1 MTTVINAVPS
11 NVVEV
16 LGSNNSILAVVVVAV
31 ILGLSMNAL
40 GDKAATIKSLLQNLN
55 DIVQVYMDF
64 LINKVSP
71 IAIFC
76 MLARTFAT
84 YGTEYIRPTLTF
96 MIATIFISLALVVTI
111 YPIGI
116 FLLTGLNPFKFA
128 KKIFKVG
135 MFAAATQSSA
145 ATLPL
150 NRKTCMEE
158 LGCSKEISSF
168 VLPMGMTINMNGT
181 TAMHMVAITFIA
193 TAAGI
198 NITPTQLITAASPT
212 QKVGGTAS
220 SKLPKVTHAVKM
232 ESLLD
237 AFSFDELR
245 DFDRRV
251 REAGVE
257 PEYVVEIKI
266 DGLSCSLEYENGQ
279 LVRAS
284 TRGDGVV
291 GEDVTANVR
300 AIRSIPKTLKDAPE
314 FLEVRGE
321 VYMPHEAFQHL
332 CAEQELQ
339 GAAPFK
345 NPRNA
350 AAGSL
355 RQKDARIT
363 GSRGL
368 SIFVFNV
375 QQIRGKTLTKHSE
388 SLDYLKS
395 LGLPVSPRYHVVH
408 DIEDAIAEIENIG
421 QNRSKLDFDMDG
433 AVIKVNDFAQREL
446 MGSTNKFP
454 RWAIAFKYP
463 PEVKETTLRSIEVA
477 VGRTGVLTPT
487 ACFDP
492 VFLAG
497 TTVARATLHNED
509 FIRQFGLCIGDTIQ
523 VRKAGDIIPEVIG
536 VTHHAEGAEPYTM
549 PTVCPSCGAPVVHL
563 EDEAALR
570 CVNPECPAQALRNI
584 IHFASR
590 DAMDIEGLGE
600 AVATQLVEKEL
611 VHSAADI
618 YTLTREQ
625 LLELD
630 KFKEKSADNL
640 LQAITASKQNNLD
653 KLLFG
658 FGIRN
663 IGDKAAALLA
673 EHFGTLQ
680 AIREA
685 TAEQISQIDGFGGV
699 MAQSVVEFFA
709 KEGTTDLV
717 HRLADAGVNMQWKGE
732 PKGDKLAGK
741 TLVVTGTLETL
752 SRNEAE
758 ALIVKNGGK
767 ASGSVSKKTAYVVA
781 GAAAGSKLTK
791 AQALGVPVLTEQ
803 EFLAM
808 LQDAP
813 AEQETT

>member
-1 MTTVINAVPS
+1 MELEQAQKR
-11 NVVEV
+11 VEE
-16 LGSNNSILAVVVVAV
+16 LRAV
-31 ILGLSMNAL
+31 IEKNNRLYYDQDAPELEDYQYDAL
-40 GDKAATIKSLLQNLN
+40 TRELRELEAAFPQL
-55 DIVQVYMDF
+55 
-64 LINKVSP
+64 VSE
-71 IAIFC
+71 
-76 MLARTFAT
+76 T
-84 YGTEYIRPTLTF
+84 
-96 MIATIFISLALVVTI
+96 
-111 YPIGI
+111 
-116 FLLTGLNPFKFA
+116 
-128 KKIFKVG
+128 
-135 MFAAATQSSA
+135 
-145 ATLPL
+145 
-150 NRKTCMEE
+150 
-158 LGCSKEISSF
+158 
-168 VLPMGMTINMNGT
+168 
-181 TAMHMVAITFIA
+181 
-193 TAAGI
+193 
-198 NITPTQLITAASPT
+198 SPT
-212 QKVGGTAS
+212 QHVGGTAS
-220 SKLPKVTHAVKM
+220 SRFAKVTHAVKM

-237 AFSFDELR
+237 AFSYEELR

-251 REAGVE
+251 RDAGIQ

-266 DGLSCSLEYENGQ
+266 DGLSCSLEYENGT

-284 TRGDGVV
+284 TRGDGLV
-291 GEDVTANVR
+291 GEDVTANVM
-300 AIRSIPKTLKDAPE
+300 AIRRVPKQLKDAPE
-314 FLEVRGE
+314 YLEVRGE
-321 VYMPHEAFQHL
+321 VYMPHQAFQKL

-355 RQKDARIT
+355 RQKDAKVT
-363 GSRGL
+363 AGRGL

-375 QQIRGKTLTKHSE
+375 QQIRGKTLSSHAE

-395 LGLPVSPRYHVVH
+395 LGLPVSPRYHVVR
-408 DIEDAIAEIENIG
+408 DIEDAIQEIEQIG
-421 QNRSKLDFDMDG
+421 QNRAKLDFDMDG
-433 AVIKVNDFAQREL
+433 AVIKVNAFDQRGL
-446 MGSTNKFP
+446 LGSTNKFP

-497 TTVARATLHNED
+497 TTVGRATLHNED
-509 FIRQFGLCIGDTIQ
+509 FIRQLGLCIGDTIQ
-523 VRKAGDIIPEVIG
+523 VRKAGDIIPEVIA
-536 VTHHAEGAEPYTM
+536 VTAHAQDAQPYQM
-549 PTVCPSCGAPVVHL
+549 PAVCPSCGAPVVHL

-590 DAMDIEGLGE
+590 DAMDIDGLGT
-600 AVATQLVEKEL
+600 AVATQLVSKGM
-611 VHSAADI
+611 VHSAADL
-618 YTLTREQ
+618 YTLTLEQ
-625 LLELD
+625 LLTLD
-630 KFKEKSADNL
+630 KFKEKSATNL
-640 LQAITASKQNNLD
+640 LQAIQHSKQNNLD
-653 KLLFG
+653 KLFG

-673 EHFGTLQ
+673 EHFGSMQ

-685 TAEQISQIDGFGGV
+685 TAEQIGEIDGFGGV
-699 MAQSVVEFFA
+699 MAQSVLEFFA
-709 KEGTTDLV
+709 KEGTADLV
-717 HRLADAGVNMQWKGE
+717 HRLADCGVNMQWKGE

-752 SRNEAE
+752 SRSEAE

-767 ASGSVSKKTAYVVA
+767 ASGSVSKKTSYVVA

-808 LQDAP
+808 L
-813 AEQETT
+813 E

>member
-1 MTTVINAVPS
+1 MGDNQMLDLEQARQRVQELRTVI
-11 NVVEV
+11 EK
-16 LGSNNSILAVVVVAV
+16 NNRLYYDQDAPE
-31 ILGLSMNAL
+31 LEDFEYDAL
-40 GDKAATIKSLLQNLN
+40 TRELKELEAA
-55 DIVQVYMDF
+55 
-64 LINKVSP
+64 
-71 IAIFC
+71 
-76 MLARTFAT
+76 
-84 YGTEYIRPTLTF
+84 
-96 MIATIFISLALVVTI
+96 
-111 YPIGI
+111 YP
-116 FLLTGLNPFKFA
+116 
-128 KKIFKVG
+128 
-135 MFAAATQSSA
+135 
-145 ATLPL
+145 
-150 NRKTCMEE
+150 E
-158 LGCSKEISSF
+158 L
-168 VLPMGMTINMNGT
+168 
-181 TAMHMVAITFIA
+181 
-193 TAAGI
+193 
-198 NITPTQLITAASPT
+198 ITPASPT
-212 QKVGGTAS
+212 QHVGGTPSGRFA
-220 SKLPKVTHAVKM
+220 KVTHTVKM

-237 AFSFDELR
+237 AFSYDELR

-251 REAGVE
+251 QEAGIE

-266 DGLSCSLEYENGQ
+266 DGLSCSLEYENGE

-300 AIRSIPKTLKDAPE
+300 AIKKIPKHLKNAPA

-339 GAAPFK
+339 GTAPFK

-355 RQKDARIT
+355 RQKDPKIT

-375 QQIRGKTLTKHSE
+375 QQIRGKELTTHAE

-395 LGLPVSPRYHVVH
+395 LGLPVSPRYHIVH
-408 DIEDAIAEIENIG
+408 NMEDAIAEIEQIG

-433 AVIKVNDFAQREL
+433 AVIKVNRFAQRDL

-492 VFLAG
+492 IFLAG

-509 FIRQFGLCIGDTIQ
+509 FIHQFGLRIGDTIQ

-536 VTHHAEGAEPYTM
+536 VTHHAEDADPYEM

-563 EDEAALR
+563 EDESALR
-570 CVNPECPAQALRNI
+570 CINPECPAQALRNL

-590 DAMDIEGLGE
+590 DAMDIDGLGT
-600 AVATQLVEKEL
+600 AVATQLVEKGL
-611 VHSAADI
+611 VHSVADL
-618 YTLTREQ
+618 YALTQEQ
-625 LLELD
+625 LLTLD

-640 LQAITASKQNNLD
+640 YKAIERSKENNLD

-673 EHFGTLQ
+673 EHFGTLE

-685 TAEQISQIDGFGGV
+685 GVEAISEIDGFGGV
-699 MAQSVVEFFA
+699 MAQSIVEFFA
-709 KEGTTDLV
+709 KDGTADV
-717 HRLADAGVNMQWKGE
+717 IHRLADAGVNMEWKGE

-752 SRNEAE
+752 SRSEAE
-758 ALIVKNGGK
+758 ALIVRNGGK
-767 ASGSVSKKTAYVVA
+767 ASGSVSKKTSYVVA

-791 AQALGVPVLTEQ
+791 AQSLGVPVLTEE
-803 EFLAM
+803 EFLA
-808 LQDAP
+808 LLRD
-813 AEQETT
+813 E

>member
-1 MTTVINAVPS
+1 MELEQAQKR
-11 NVVEV
+11 VEE
-16 LGSNNSILAVVVVAV
+16 LRAV
-31 ILGLSMNAL
+31 IEKNNRLYYDQDAPELEDYQYDAL
-40 GDKAATIKSLLQNLN
+40 IRELRELEAAFPQL
-55 DIVQVYMDF
+55 
-64 LINKVSP
+64 VSE
-71 IAIFC
+71 
-76 MLARTFAT
+76 T
-84 YGTEYIRPTLTF
+84 
-96 MIATIFISLALVVTI
+96 
-111 YPIGI
+111 
-116 FLLTGLNPFKFA
+116 
-128 KKIFKVG
+128 
-135 MFAAATQSSA
+135 
-145 ATLPL
+145 
-150 NRKTCMEE
+150 
-158 LGCSKEISSF
+158 
-168 VLPMGMTINMNGT
+168 
-181 TAMHMVAITFIA
+181 
-193 TAAGI
+193 
-198 NITPTQLITAASPT
+198 SPT
-212 QKVGGTAS
+212 QHVGGTAS
-220 SKLPKVTHAVKM
+220 SRFAKVTHAVKM

-237 AFSFDELR
+237 AFSYEELR

-251 REAGVE
+251 RDAGIQ

-266 DGLSCSLEYENGQ
+266 DGLSCSLEYENGT

-284 TRGDGVV
+284 TRGDGLV
-291 GEDVTANVR
+291 GEDVTANVM
-300 AIRSIPKTLKDAPE
+300 AIRRVPKQLKDAPE
-314 FLEVRGE
+314 YLEVRGE
-321 VYMPHEAFQHL
+321 VYMPHQAFQKL

-355 RQKDARIT
+355 RQKDAKVT
-363 GSRGL
+363 AGRGL

-375 QQIRGKTLTKHSE
+375 QQIRGKTLSSHAE

-395 LGLPVSPRYHVVH
+395 LGLPVSPRYHVVR
-408 DIEDAIAEIENIG
+408 DIEDAIQEIEQIG
-421 QNRSKLDFDMDG
+421 QNRAKLDFDMDG
-433 AVIKVNDFAQREL
+433 AVIKVNAFDQRGL
-446 MGSTNKFP
+446 LGSTNKFP

-497 TTVARATLHNED
+497 TTVGRATLHNED
-509 FIRQFGLCIGDTIQ
+509 FIRQLGLCIGDTIQ
-523 VRKAGDIIPEVIG
+523 VRKAGDIIPEVIA
-536 VTHHAEGAEPYTM
+536 VTAHAQDAQPYQM
-549 PTVCPSCGAPVVHL
+549 PAVCPSCGAPVVHL

-590 DAMDIEGLGE
+590 DAMDIDGLGT
-600 AVATQLVEKEL
+600 AVATQLVSKGM
-611 VHSAADI
+611 VHSAADL
-618 YTLTREQ
+618 YTLTLEQ
-625 LLELD
+625 LLTLD
-630 KFKEKSADNL
+630 KFKEKSATNL
-640 LQAITASKQNNLD
+640 LQAIQHSKQNNLD

-673 EHFGTLQ
+673 EHFSSMQ

-685 TAEQISQIDGFGGV
+685 TAEQIGEIDGFGGV
-699 MAQSVVEFFA
+699 MAQSVLEFFA
-709 KEGTTDLV
+709 KEGTADLV
-717 HRLADAGVNMQWKGE
+717 HRLADCGVNMQWKGE

-752 SRNEAE
+752 SRSEAE

-767 ASGSVSKKTAYVVA
+767 ASGSVSKKTSYVVA

-808 LQDAP
+808 L
-813 AEQETT
+813 E

>member
-1 MTTVINAVPS
+1 MELEQAQKR
-11 NVVEV
+11 VEE
-16 LGSNNSILAVVVVAV
+16 LRAV
-31 ILGLSMNAL
+31 IEKNNRLYYDQDAPELEDYQYDAL
-40 GDKAATIKSLLQNLN
+40 TRELRELEAAFPQL
-55 DIVQVYMDF
+55 
-64 LINKVSP
+64 VSE
-71 IAIFC
+71 
-76 MLARTFAT
+76 T
-84 YGTEYIRPTLTF
+84 
-96 MIATIFISLALVVTI
+96 
-111 YPIGI
+111 
-116 FLLTGLNPFKFA
+116 
-128 KKIFKVG
+128 
-135 MFAAATQSSA
+135 
-145 ATLPL
+145 
-150 NRKTCMEE
+150 
-158 LGCSKEISSF
+158 
-168 VLPMGMTINMNGT
+168 
-181 TAMHMVAITFIA
+181 
-193 TAAGI
+193 
-198 NITPTQLITAASPT
+198 SPT
-212 QKVGGTAS
+212 QHVGGTAS
-220 SKLPKVTHAVKM
+220 SRFAKVTHAVKM

-237 AFSFDELR
+237 AFSYEELR

-251 REAGVE
+251 RDAGIQ

-266 DGLSCSLEYENGQ
+266 DGLSCSLEYENGT

-284 TRGDGVV
+284 TRGDGLV
-291 GEDVTANVR
+291 GEDVTANVM
-300 AIRSIPKTLKDAPE
+300 AIRRVPKQLKDAPE
-314 FLEVRGE
+314 YLEVRGE
-321 VYMPHEAFQHL
+321 VYMPHQAFQKL

-355 RQKDARIT
+355 RQKDAKVT
-363 GSRGL
+363 AGRGL

-375 QQIRGKTLTKHSE
+375 QQIRGKTLSSHAE

-395 LGLPVSPRYHVVH
+395 LGLPVSPRYYVVR
-408 DIEDAIAEIENIG
+408 DIEDAIQEIEQIG
-421 QNRSKLDFDMDG
+421 QNRAKLDFDMDG
-433 AVIKVNDFAQREL
+433 AVIKINAFDQRGL
-446 MGSTNKFP
+446 LGSTNKFP

-497 TTVARATLHNED
+497 TTVGRATLHNED
-509 FIRQFGLCIGDTIQ
+509 FIRQLGLCIGDTIQ
-523 VRKAGDIIPEVIG
+523 VRKAGDIIPEVIA
-536 VTHHAEGAEPYTM
+536 VTAHAQDAQPYQM
-549 PTVCPSCGAPVVHL
+549 PAVCPSCGAPVVHL

-590 DAMDIEGLGE
+590 DAMDIDGLGT
-600 AVATQLVEKEL
+600 AVATQLVSKGM
-611 VHSAADI
+611 VHSAADLYI
-618 YTLTREQ
+618 LKLEQ
-625 LLELD
+625 LLTLD
-630 KFKEKSADNL
+630 KFKEKSATNL
-640 LQAITASKQNNLD
+640 LQAIQHSKQNNLD

-673 EHFGTLQ
+673 EHFGSIQ

-685 TAEQISQIDGFGGV
+685 TAEQIGEIDGFGGV
-699 MAQSVVEFFA
+699 MAQSVLEFFA
-709 KEGTTDLV
+709 KEGTADLV
-717 HRLADAGVNMQWKGE
+717 HRLADCGVNMQWKGE

-752 SRNEAE
+752 SRSEAE

-767 ASGSVSKKTAYVVA
+767 ASGSVSKKTSYVVA

-808 LQDAP
+808 L
-813 AEQETT
+813 E

>member
-1 MTTVINAVPS
+1 MELEQAQKR
-11 NVVEV
+11 VEE
-16 LGSNNSILAVVVVAV
+16 LRAV
-31 ILGLSMNAL
+31 IEKNNRLYYDQDAPELEDYQYDAL
-40 GDKAATIKSLLQNLN
+40 TRELRELEAAFPQL
-55 DIVQVYMDF
+55 
-64 LINKVSP
+64 VSE
-71 IAIFC
+71 
-76 MLARTFAT
+76 T
-84 YGTEYIRPTLTF
+84 
-96 MIATIFISLALVVTI
+96 
-111 YPIGI
+111 
-116 FLLTGLNPFKFA
+116 
-128 KKIFKVG
+128 
-135 MFAAATQSSA
+135 
-145 ATLPL
+145 
-150 NRKTCMEE
+150 
-158 LGCSKEISSF
+158 
-168 VLPMGMTINMNGT
+168 
-181 TAMHMVAITFIA
+181 
-193 TAAGI
+193 
-198 NITPTQLITAASPT
+198 SPT
-212 QKVGGTAS
+212 QHVGGTAS
-220 SKLPKVTHAVKM
+220 SRFAKVTHAVKM

-237 AFSFDELR
+237 AFSYEELR

-251 REAGVE
+251 RDAGIQ

-266 DGLSCSLEYENGQ
+266 DGLSCSLEYENGT

-284 TRGDGVV
+284 TRGDGLV
-291 GEDVTANVR
+291 GEDVTANVM
-300 AIRSIPKTLKDAPE
+300 AIRRVPKQLKDAPE
-314 FLEVRGE
+314 YLEVRGE
-321 VYMPHEAFQHL
+321 VYMPHQAFQKL
-332 CAEQELQ
+332 CAEQELL

-355 RQKDARIT
+355 RQKDAKVT
-363 GSRGL
+363 AGRGL

-375 QQIRGKTLTKHSE
+375 QQIRGKTLSSHAE

-395 LGLPVSPRYHVVH
+395 LGLPVSPRYHVVR
-408 DIEDAIAEIENIG
+408 DIEDAIQEIEQIG
-421 QNRSKLDFDMDG
+421 QNRAKLDFDMDG
-433 AVIKVNDFAQREL
+433 AVIKVNAFDQRGL
-446 MGSTNKFP
+446 LGSTNKFP

-497 TTVARATLHNED
+497 TTVGRATLHNED
-509 FIRQFGLCIGDTIQ
+509 FIRQLGLCIGDTIQ
-523 VRKAGDIIPEVIG
+523 VRKAGDIIPEVIA
-536 VTHHAEGAEPYTM
+536 VTAHAQDAQPYQM
-549 PTVCPSCGAPVVHL
+549 PAVCPSCGAPVVHL

-590 DAMDIEGLGE
+590 DAMDIDGLGT
-600 AVATQLVEKEL
+600 AVATQLVSKGM
-611 VHSAADI
+611 VHSAADL
-618 YTLTREQ
+618 YTLTLEQ
-625 LLELD
+625 LLTLD
-630 KFKEKSADNL
+630 KFKEKSATNL
-640 LQAITASKQNNLD
+640 LQAIQHSKQNNLD

-673 EHFGTLQ
+673 EHFSSMQ

-685 TAEQISQIDGFGGV
+685 TAEQIGEIDGFGGV
-699 MAQSVVEFFA
+699 MAQSVLEFFA
-709 KEGTTDLV
+709 KEGTADLV
-717 HRLADAGVNMQWKGE
+717 HRLADCGVNMQWKGE

-752 SRNEAE
+752 SRSEAE

-767 ASGSVSKKTAYVVA
+767 ASGSVSKKTSYVVA

-808 LQDAP
+808 L
-813 AEQETT
+813 E

>member
-1 MTTVINAVPS
+1 MELEQARKRA
-11 NVVEV
+11 EE
-16 LGSNNSILAVVVVAV
+16 LRAV
-31 ILGLSMNAL
+31 IEKNNRLYYDQDAPELEDFEYDAL
-40 GDKAATIKSLLQNLN
+40 TREL
-55 DIVQVYMDF
+55 
-64 LINKVSP
+64 KVLEAQFP
-71 IAIFC
+71 
-76 MLARTFAT
+76 
-84 YGTEYIRPTLTF
+84 E
-96 MIATIFISLALVVTI
+96 LV
-111 YPIGI
+111 
-116 FLLTGLNPFKFA
+116 
-128 KKIFKVG
+128 
-135 MFAAATQSSA
+135 
-145 ATLPL
+145 
-150 NRKTCMEE
+150 
-158 LGCSKEISSF
+158 
-168 VLPMGMTINMNGT
+168 
-181 TAMHMVAITFIA
+181 
-193 TAAGI
+193 
-198 NITPTQLITAASPT
+198 TPNSPT
-212 QKVGGTAS
+212 QKVGGTPSGRFA
-220 SKLPKVTHAVKM
+220 KVTHAVKM

-237 AFSFDELR
+237 AFSYEELR

-251 REAGVE
+251 REAGIE

-266 DGLSCSLEYENGQ
+266 DGLSCSLEYENGE

-291 GEDVTANVR
+291 GEDVTRNVR
-300 AIRSIPKTLKDAPE
+300 AIRRIPKTLKDAPE

-339 GAAPFK
+339 GTAPFK

-355 RQKDARIT
+355 RQKDAKIT

-368 SIFVFNV
+368 SIFIFNV
-375 QQIRGKTLTKHSE
+375 QQIRGKELTTHSE

-408 DIEDAIAEIENIG
+408 DIEQAIAEIEQIG

-433 AVIKVNDFAQREL
+433 AVIKVNNFAQRDR

-536 VTHHAEGAEPYTM
+536 VTRHAEGAEPFAM

-570 CVNPECPAQALRNI
+570 CVNPECPAQSLRNI

-590 DAMDIEGLGE
+590 DAMDIDGLGT
-600 AVATQLVEKEL
+600 AAATQLVEKGM
-611 VHSAADI
+611 VHSAADL
-618 YTLTREQ
+618 YDLTREQ
-625 LLELD
+625 LLTLD

-640 LQAITASKQNNLD
+640 LAAIERSKENNLD

-685 TAEQISQIDGFGGV
+685 SIEQISGIDGFGGV

-709 KEGTTDLV
+709 KDGTSDLV
-717 HRLADAGVNMQWKGE
+717 HRLADAGLNMQWKGE

-781 GAAAGSKLTK
+781 GTAAGSKLTK
-791 AQALGVPVLTEQ
+791 AQALGVPVLTEA
-803 EFLAM
+803 EFLD
-808 LQDAP
+808 LLKD
-813 AEQETT
+813 ES

>member
-1 MTTVINAVPS
+1 M
-11 NVVEV
+11 E
-16 LGSNNSILAVVVVAV
+16 LE
-31 ILGLSMNAL
+31 
-40 GDKAATIKSLLQNLN
+40 Q
-55 DIVQVYMDF
+55 
-64 LINKVSP
+64 
-71 IAIFC
+71 
-76 MLARTFAT
+76 ARKRA
-84 YGTEYIRPTLTF
+84 
-96 MIATIFISLALVVTI
+96 
-111 YPIGI
+111 
-116 FLLTGLNPFKFA
+116 
-128 KKIFKVG
+128 
-135 MFAAATQSSA
+135 
-145 ATLPL
+145 
-150 NRKTCMEE
+150 EE
-158 LGCSKEISSF
+158 LRVVIERNNRLYYDQDAPELEDFEYDALTRELKALEAEF
-168 VLPMGMTINMNGT
+168 PQLV
-181 TAMHMVAITFIA
+181 TA
-193 TAAGI
+193 
-198 NITPTQLITAASPT
+198 NSPT
-212 QKVGGTAS
+212 QKVGGTPSGRFA
-220 SKLPKVTHAVKM
+220 KVTHAVKM

-251 REAGVE
+251 REAGIE

-266 DGLSCSLEYENGQ
+266 DGLSCSLEYENGV

-291 GEDVTANVR
+291 GEDVTANVK
-300 AIRSIPKTLKDAPE
+300 AIKRIPKTLKNAPE
-314 FLEVRGE
+314 YLEVRGE
-321 VYMPHEAFQHL
+321 VYMPHDAFQHL

-355 RQKDARIT
+355 RQKDSKIT

-375 QQIRGKTLTKHSE
+375 QQVRGRELTSHAE

-395 LGLPVSPRYHVVH
+395 LGLPVSPRYHIVH
-408 DIEDAIAEIENIG
+408 DIEDAIAEIEQIG
-421 QNRSKLDFDMDG
+421 QNRAALDFDMDG
-433 AVIKVNDFAQREL
+433 AVIKVNNFAQREL
-446 MGSTNKFP
+446 LGSTNKFP

-463 PEVKETTLRSIEVA
+463 PEVKETTVS
-477 VGRTGVLTPT
+477 
-487 ACFDP
+487 
-492 VFLAG
+492 
-497 TTVARATLHNED
+497 RATLHNED
-509 FIRQFGLCIGDTIQ
+509 FIRQLGLCIGDTIQ

-536 VTHHAEGAEPYTM
+536 VTRHEPDAQPYQM
-549 PTVCPSCGAPVVHL
+549 PEFCPSCGAPAVHL

-590 DAMDIEGLGE
+590 DAMDIDGLGTM
-600 AVATQLVEKEL
+600 VATQLVDKGL
-611 VHSAADI
+611 VHSAADL
-618 YTLTREQ
+618 YDLTIEQ
-625 LLELD
+625 LLTLE
-630 KFKEKSADNL
+630 KFKEKSANNL
-640 LQAITASKQNNLD
+640 LQAIEASKQNNLD
-653 KLLFG
+653 KLMFA

-673 EHFGTLQ
+673 EHFGSLQ

-685 TAEQISQIDGFGGV
+685 TEEQIGEIDGFGGV
-699 MAQSVVEFFA
+699 MAQSVTEFFA
-709 KEGTTDLV
+709 KDGTTDLV

-752 SRNEAE
+752 SRSEAE

-791 AQALGVPVLTEQ
+791 AQALGVPVLTEV

-808 LQDAP
+808 I
-813 AEQETT
+813 AEDKSQQ